1 MSENSREDHSGHG
14 DHGPRRL
21 LGPAFPDDTGQQDP
35 ALVAALT
42 AYAAGTGG
50 RAAVLAAL
58 VGTRL
63 LVPVVAVLGEVEV
76 GEDGLAREKSS
87 DMAAVLMTTPDGRRG
102 LLAFTGTEP
111 MRTWNPEAR
120 PVPVTAQAAAQSA
133 IQEEA
138 SALVIDIAG
147 PARLV
152 VEGNDLRAVAHGWRP
167 AVVDGEPVWL
177 APAPDVQPEAE
188 SSEDT

>member
-1 MSENSREDHSGHG
+1 MSDHAHGH
-14 DHGPRRL
+14 DAQHGARQL
-21 LGPAFPDDTGQQDP
+21 LGPAFPDDTGEQDP
-35 ALVAALT
+35 RLAAALA
-42 AYAAGTGG
+42 AYAAGTGE
-50 RAAVLAAL
+50 RVAVLAAL

-63 LVPVVAVLGEVEV
+63 LVPVVAVLGDVEI

-87 DMAAVLMTTPDGRRG
+87 DMAAVLMTSPDGRRG

-111 MRTWNPEAR
+111 LRTWNPEAR

-138 SALVIDIAG
+138 AALVIDIAG
-147 PARLV
+147 PVRLA

-167 AVVDGEPVWL
+167 AVIDGEPVWL
-177 APAPDVQPEAE
+177 APAPEADEETGAAPEGRP
-188 SSEDT
+188 